1 MSGRD
6 RILNLFEGNG
16 DLSVKEIT
24 DKSFISKQMVHRV
37 LNDLIQEQ
45 AIIKLGRAPK
55 TIYRLIGKE
64 KKKETSHTLEDN
76 RQTDFL
82 KQQFLLVTETGVLKE
97 GSEGFELWCM
107 QRKLPFQKTVDEFIS
122 TCGRYLKYQNEN
134 GFIDGMEKL
143 RSTKGYNQ
151 IYLDGLSYLD
161 FYAIERFGKTKLGTL
176 LHYAKQGQSKFLMKR
191 LVDEIGNRLSKLC
204 EILKVDAVLFVPPT
218 IRREVQLMK
227 FIQTHSNLSL
237 PVVQIKKI
245 SGIIPVP
252 QKSLTKLEERILN
265 AQNTFSISETRI
277 FNHVLLIDDAVGS
290 GATVNEIAGKIK
302 QKGIAKKVSALA
314 ITGSFKDFDVI
325 TDV

>member
-1 MSGRD
+1 MSARD
-6 RILNLFEGNG
+6 RILNLFEENG

-37 LNDLIQEQ
+37 LNDLIHEQ

-55 TIYRLIGKE
+55 TVYRLIGKE
-64 KKKETSHTLEDN
+64 KKEAPHALEDN

-97 GSEGFELWCM
+97 GSEGFELWCK
-107 QRKLPFQKTVDEFIS
+107 QRRLPFQKTVDEFIS
-122 TCGRYLKYQNEN
+122 TCSLYLKYQNEN

-143 RSTKGYNQ
+143 RSTKGYSQ
-151 IYLDGLSYLD
+151 IYLDGLFYLD

-191 LVDEIGNRLSKLC
+191 LVDEIGNWLSKLC

-252 QKSLTKLEERILN
+252 QKSLPKLEERILN

-277 FNHVLLIDDAVGS
+277 FEHVLLIDDAVGS

-302 QKGIAKKVSALA
+302 QKGISKKVSALA
-314 ITGSFKDFDVI
+314 ITGSFKGFDVI

>member
-1 MSGRD
+1 
-6 RILNLFEGNG
+6 LNLFASNG
-16 DLSVKEIT
+16 DMSVKEIT
-24 DKSFISKQMVHRV
+24 DKSFISKQMVHRI
-37 LNDLIQEQ
+37 LNDLLQDQ
-45 AIIKLGRAPK
+45 VIIKLGRSPK
-55 TIYRLIGKE
+55 TIYRLIGSE
-64 KKKETSHTLEDN
+64 KREAPLVLQDN
-76 RQTDFL
+76 KQTDFL
-82 KQQFLLVTETGVLKE
+82 KKHFILVTETGELKE
-97 GSEGFELWCM
+97 GAEGFELWCK

-122 TCGRYLKYQNEN
+122 TCSRYLKYQNEN

-151 IYLDGLSYLD
+151 IYLDELFYVD
-161 FYAIERFGKTKLGTL
+161 FYAIERFGKTKLGTI

-191 LVDEIGNRLSKLC
+191 LVDEIGNRFSELC
-204 EILKVDAVLFVPPT
+204 KILRIDAVLFVPPT

-265 AQNTFSISETRI
+265 AQNTFSITETRV

-302 QKGIAKKVSALA
+302 KKGIAKKVSALA
-314 ITGSFKDFDVI
+314 ITGSFKGFDVI

>member
-24 DKSFISKQMVHRV
+24 DKTFISKQMVHRV
-37 LNDLIQEQ
+37 LNDLIEEQ
-45 AIIKLGRAPK
+45 AIIKLGRSPK
-55 TIYRLIGKE
+55 TVYRLIGKE
-64 KKKETSHTLEDN
+64 KREAPLVLEN
-76 RQTDFL
+76 ERQTDFL
-82 KQQFLLVTETGVLKE
+82 KQQFLLVTETGELKE
-97 GSEGFELWCM
+97 GAEGFELWCK

-122 TCGRYLKYQNEN
+122 TCSRYLKYQNEN

-151 IYLDGLSYLD
+151 IYLDGLFYLD

-265 AQNTFSISETRI
+265 AQNTFSISETRR

-302 QKGIAKKVSALA
+302 QKSIAKKVSALA
-314 ITGSFKDFDVI
+314 ITGSFKGFDVI

>member
-37 LNDLIQEQ
+37 LNDLIEEQ
-45 AIIKLGRAPK
+45 AIIKLGRSPK
-55 TIYRLIGKE
+55 TVYRLIGKE
-64 KKKETSHTLEDN
+64 KKEAPLVLEN
-76 RQTDFL
+76 ERQTDFL
-82 KQQFLLVTETGVLKE
+82 KQQFLLVTETGELKE
-97 GSEGFELWCM
+97 GAEGFELWCK

-122 TCGRYLKYQNEN
+122 TCSRYLKYQNEN

-151 IYLDGLSYLD
+151 IYLDGLFYLD

-265 AQNTFSISETRI
+265 AQNTFSISETRR

-302 QKGIAKKVSALA
+302 QKSIAKKVSALA
-314 ITGSFKDFDVI
+314 ITGSFKGFDVI